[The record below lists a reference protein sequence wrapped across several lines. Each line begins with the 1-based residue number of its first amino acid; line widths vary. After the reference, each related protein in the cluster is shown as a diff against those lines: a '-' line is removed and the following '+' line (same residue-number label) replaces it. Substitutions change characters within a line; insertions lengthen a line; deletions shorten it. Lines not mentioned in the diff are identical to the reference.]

1 MERASQIKKLSD
13 KGKIW
18 DMVVVGGGAT
28 GLGVAVDAA
37 TRGMSV
43 ACLEKTDF
51 AKCTSSRSTKLVHGG
66 VRYLQKGDVMLVLE
80 ALRERGLLIQTDGQY
95 PVLKLTQ
102 NARPVLLGEKSFE
115 MRIPVPQEK
124 AKKPDKAAGDA
135 DPELFARLKKLRA
148 ALAAKASVP
157 AYVVFTDATL
167 RDMCAKMPT
176 DEQELLQV
184 SGVGERKAQDRKS
197 VV

>member
-1 MERASQIKKLSD
+1 MQE
-13 KGKIW
+13 
-18 DMVVVGGGAT
+18 
-28 GLGVAVDAA
+28 
-37 TRGMSV
+37 
-43 ACLEKTDF
+43 
-51 AKCTSSRSTKLVHGG
+51 
-66 VRYLQKGDVMLVLE
+66 
-80 ALRERGLLIQTDGQY
+80 LLIQTDGQY

-157 AYVVFTDATL
+157 AYVVFTDTTL

-184 SGVGERKAQDRKS
+184 SGVGERKAHRYGKAFLEEINRKAEEE
-197 VV
+197 